1 MLSSKDIQ
9 MIRRL
14 YVLEHKSI
22 RQISKITGFSREV
35 IKKYLDNP
43 NADLT
48 IRPKQ
53 KRKSK
58 LDVIPEKDLL
68 NMYETA
74 HGNTV
79 VCARLIEE
87 KYEIKVDPST
97 IYRFMLSRH
106 PELVIK
112 PKAEI
117 NTFEVEPG
125 EQLQI
130 DFVWLKVLFE
140 GDLEPTDIPLFEATY
155 SWSRK
160 VYVRVCPD
168 MTQASWLLSL
178 SDCMLKLGIPKQV
191 LCDNDVALVK
201 HTPKRE
207 FTSAFKWLCDSLGVA
222 MYACKPYHAQTKG
235 RIERKGRYIKENAL
249 PGFQYEGIKDRNDL
263 QQKFDLWIQKVAD
276 QQKLASGLT
285 VGEAYKQE
293 CKLLMQPSPQQ
304 RETLKIKCGEVQVN
318 ECAQVDIYGQ
328 RIKVDYTLKDR
339 RFFAYFKPDGKGV
352 LCTFD
357 GAHSYAI
364 SIPADAMRNHRFE
377 DKFQGFT
384 QTDLFDQSFDQPVS
398 TEDPKQTKKNEPQT
412 AYMQHLADI
421 TGE

>member
-1 MLSSKDIQ
+1 MLPSKDIQ
-9 MIRRL
+9 MIRRMHD
-14 YVLEHKSI
+14 LEHLSI
-22 RQISKITGFSREV
+22 RQISKLTGIARET
-35 IKKYLDNP
+35 IKKYLDHP
-43 NADLT
+43 NADLI

-58 LDVIPEKDLL
+58 LDVIPENVLL
-68 NMYETA
+68 DMYEKA

-87 KYEIKVDPST
+87 EYGIKVDPST
-97 IYRFMLSRH
+97 IYRFMLSRY
-106 PELVIK
+106 PELVVK

-130 DFVWLKVLFE
+130 DFVWIKVLFD

-160 VYVRVCPD
+160 LYVRVCPD

-201 HTPKRE
+201 RTPKRE
-207 FTSAFKWLCDSLGVA
+207 FTSAFKWLCDSLGVS
-222 MYACKPYHAQTKG
+222 MHACKPYHAQTKG

-249 PGFQYEGIKDRNDL
+249 PGFQYSGIKDRNDL
-263 QQKFDLWIQKVAD
+263 QQKLERWILKVAD
-276 QQKLASGLT
+276 QQKLANGLT

-293 CKLLMQPSPQQ
+293 CKLLMQPSPKQ
-304 RETLKIKCGEVQVN
+304 REVLKIKCGEVQVN

-328 RIKVDYTLKDR
+328 RIKVDYALKDR
-339 RFFAYFKPDGKGV
+339 KFFAYFKPDGNGV

-357 GAHSYAI
+357 GAHSYPI

-384 QTDLFDQSFDQPVS
+384 QTDLFDQSFDEPVS
-398 TEDPKQTKKNEPQT
+398 TEDPKQTKQKS
-412 AYMQHLADI
+412 AYMQHLAAL